1 MSNRPLN
8 DAAMS
13 GQRSYSSTDYSAGY
27 NAEAAR
33 AEAERASRKAD
44 EIASGQRRIRNELEE
59 MKNSEWLRT
68 GENMATEDRMDMIE
82 KKLRHAL
89 SRIQE
94 VERKS
99 AFEIA
104 QINTILDHTL
114 ELCNNMMR
122 SQSIMAQNFL
132 QMREDFTRCLQA
144 LGLEESAEL
153 SIAVLPEKDFADL
166 ISGKSKVFML
176 EDVTSIH
183 QMGDEYDAKM
193 AGYERTWK
201 TMGFDFARST
211 GIPWIGKEPG
221 LSRHV
226 LADDD
231 WKKYPETKRDEIS
244 DYLCF
249 FRHLFT
255 TDEFK
260 KYLTGEGFRWIDE
273 WRKME
278 KELMPVRAGWNLS
291 LLGAAREFAGKK
303 SLIFKA
309 LHGEPWTSMRRATG
323 TGEVYKNNMGKACE
337 DMKDLTK
344 HHYTPQEL
352 WDAVQWD
359 QWNFIQSCEDDPEW
373 QTGRRYEF
381 TKETK
386 ELFIKLMTKNEEPI
400 HAPHF

>member
-13 GQRSYSSTDYSAGY
+13 GQRPYSGTDYSASY

-44 EIASGQRRIRNELEE
+44 DIANGQRRIRNELEE
-59 MKNSEWLRT
+59 MKESDWFRA
-68 GENMATEDRMDMIE
+68 GENMAAEDRMDMIE
-82 KKLRHAL
+82 KKFRHAL

-114 ELCNNMMR
+114 ELCSNMMR
-122 SQSIMAQNFL
+122 SQSMLTQNFL
-132 QMREDFTRCLQA
+132 QMREDFTRCIKA
-144 LGLEESAEL
+144 LGLEESTGI
-153 SIAVLPEKDFADL
+153 SMAVLPERDFADL
-166 ISGKSKVFML
+166 ISGKSKVYML
-176 EDVTSIH
+176 EDVTSIY

-278 KELMPVRAGWNLS
+278 KELMPTRAGWNLS
-291 LLGAAREFAGKK
+291 LFGAAQELAGKK
-303 SLIFKA
+303 SLVFKA
-309 LHGEPWTSMRRATG
+309 FHPDPWFYARANTGGGGTDTYDMLEARDSLLQLAARSHTS
-323 TGEVYKNNMGKACE
+323 
-337 DMKDLTK
+337 
-344 HHYTPQEL
+344 QEL
-352 WDAVQWD
+352 WDTIQWGL
-359 QWNFIQSCEDDPEW
+359 WSFIQKCENNPDW
-373 QTGRRYEF
+373 QTGRRYEV

-386 ELFIKLMTKNEEPI
+386 GLFIKLMTKNEEPV
-400 HAPHF
+400 HTPHP